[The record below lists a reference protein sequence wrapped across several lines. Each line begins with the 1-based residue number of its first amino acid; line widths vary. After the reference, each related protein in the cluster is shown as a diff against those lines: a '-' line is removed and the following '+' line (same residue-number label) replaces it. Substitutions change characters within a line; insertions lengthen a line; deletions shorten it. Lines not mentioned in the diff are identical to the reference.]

1 MRVWLIGAGKEGTEA
16 LRQLQKNDEIEVVV
30 TAHAADPQ
38 AVREGVIERVD
49 HVEVVTPVNF
59 AALARRMRPDLI
71 LIDSTAQGGGLGRV
85 TGGATLT
92 EGLIYEMAATSDY
105 PCLIL

>member
-1 MRVWLIGAGKEGTEA
+1 
-16 LRQLQKNDEIEVVV
+16 
-30 TAHAADPQ
+30 
-38 AVREGVIERVD
+38 
-49 HVEVVTPVNF
+49 
-59 AALARRMRPDLI
+59 MRPDLI